1 MKVKSL
7 VPRYYHDVWPR
18 LPEIAKKFGTP
29 FHLYNKP
36 AILQTGA
43 AMNMAFT
50 GCRYRNYFA
59 VKALPNPHIMKF
71 LFEDLGFGF
80 DCSSVSEVLMARSI
94 GATAEDI
101 MFTSNDTSYDEF
113 LVALGNGG
121 CILNLDDIT
130 MIDKVPQHQ
139 FPELVCFRIN
149 PGKRRTGNS
158 IIGNPYD
165 SKYGITYDQILP
177 AYAAAKLRGAIRF
190 GIHTMVCSNE
200 RNSRY
205 IVETAR
211 ELLNVTAMLY
221 RKLGVKIELMNI
233 GGGFGIPYKP
243 GDVELNLEWIGA
255 QIHKLLKDF
264 GAEHGFVPKLF
275 TECGRYVTGPHGILV
290 NRVIN
295 MMQKYRRFIG
305 VEVAM
310 PGLMRPGIYGS
321 YHHIDILTHD
331 GKLRHGK
338 KQRASVSGPLCENCD
353 RLATERL
360 LPAGTKE
367 GDLVVTYNTGAHG
380 LAMAYQYNGRTRP
393 PELLDQTGRNE
404 DVICI
409 RRAETVDDLFR
420 TIVPMSKTDDS
431 QHAHHQ
437 HHRNLMHPRDR

>member
-1 MKVKSL
+1 MSKKTVL
-7 VPRYYHDVWPR
+7 VPRYYHSVWPR
-18 LPEIAKKFGTP
+18 LPEITKRFGTP

-36 AILQTGA
+36 GILQTGS
-43 AMNMAFT
+43 AMNSAFD

-59 VKALPNPHIMKF
+59 VKALPNPWIMKF

-80 DCSSVSEVLMARSI
+80 DCSSISEVLMARSI

-101 MFTSNDTSYDEF
+101 MFTSNNTTDEEF
-113 LVALGNGG
+113 RVAMQNGG

-130 MIDKVPQHQ
+130 LINRVPEHL
-139 FPELVCFRIN
+139 FPDLICFRIN
-149 PGKRRTGNS
+149 PGKQRTGNS

-177 AYAAAKLRGAIRF
+177 AYAAAMMRGAIRF

-211 ELLNVTAMLY
+211 SVLDVAAMLH
-221 RKLGVKIELMNI
+221 KELGIKVEFVNI

-243 GDVELNLEWIGA
+243 GDNELKLEWIGS

-264 GAEHGFVPKLF
+264 ASEHGFMPKLF

-295 MMQKYRRFIG
+295 IMDKYRRFIG

-310 PGLMRPGIYGS
+310 SGLMRHGVYGA
-321 YHHIDILTHD
+321 YHHIDILSRD

-338 KQRASVSGPLCENCD
+338 KQLVSVSGPICENCD
-353 RLATERL
+353 RLATNRM
-360 LPAGTKE
+360 LPASTRI

-380 LAMAYQYNGRTRP
+380 LAMAFQYNGRTRP
-393 PELLDQTGRNE
+393 MELLDQTRFNS

-420 TIVPMSKTDDS
+420 TIVPLDQRQM
-431 QHAHHQ
+431 QHRQ
-437 HHRNLMHPRDR
+437 LHHRI